1 VTTAQD
7 GGRLSALST
16 GRLYLQE
23 ILLVLISVRGWVD
36 PRAVVRSEVIMSMKN
51 PLTPP
56 GIEPAT
62 FRFHVM
68 YKLQIFR
75 VGMGHPITINV
86 MKPTKKNLKNR
97 WHYLGFNV
105 VLYFFKFLL
114 TYIIM
119 YLKKKMGHS
128 LQSEGEWKYVQM
140 KSQHT

>member
-1 VTTAQD
+1 
-7 GGRLSALST
+7 
-16 GRLYLQE
+16 
-23 ILLVLISVRGWVD
+23 
-36 PRAVVRSEVIMSMKN
+36 
-51 PLTPP
+51 
-56 GIEPAT
+56 
-62 FRFHVM
+62 
-68 YKLQIFR
+68 
-75 VGMGHPITINV
+75 MGHPITINV